1 MQFAISGYCT
11 TGWRELEFQG
21 NHEGFKET
29 PTSGKIVNKVFSK
42 KNMQNITM
50 QAPLFVGGDIRILEM
65 REHVCICGKNNP
77 FDALNIP
84 ISTTVCIAYIPVI
97 DYLCDIS

>member
-1 MQFAISGYCT
+1 
-11 TGWRELEFQG
+11 
-21 NHEGFKET
+21 
-29 PTSGKIVNKVFSK
+29 
-42 KNMQNITM
+42 M

-77 FDALNIP
+77 FNILNIP
-84 ISTTVCIAYIPVI
+84 MSTTVCIAYIPVI